1 MKKALIVGLCYADA
15 QSLRK
20 PLESQFSLTSLDV
33 TKTEEAKNILRQR
46 KVDIIFISR
55 VLAGDKSSGLD
66 FLKYIKINHPKIP
79 AILLT
84 RFPDAQKQAIE
95 LGAQAAF
102 DMDLLIGYIRPSM
115 EEKRKEAIRQIEK
128 CLT

>member
-1 MKKALIVGLCYADA
+1 L
-15 QSLRK
+15 
-20 PLESQFSLTSLDV
+20 F
-33 TKTEEAKNILRQR
+33 
-46 KVDIIFISR
+46 
-55 VLAGDKSSGLD
+55 
-66 FLKYIKINHPKIP
+66 
-79 AILLT
+79 T